1 MEVPGG
7 VVYLTCTIHIM
18 GWGEGGG
25 GGYSKLINGLIEAAS
40 GTFSIQITSCFLVKP
55 KEILLKSSRV
65 YKDSMMQN
73 PKFFEQCSKKVIFS
87 DSHTAMKI
95 CTCMRVLKFLIL
107 KLK

>member
-7 VVYLTCTIHIM
+7 VVYLTRTIHIM
-18 GWGEGGG
+18 GWGEGG

-73 PKFFEQCSKKVIFS
+73 SKFFEQCSKKVIFS